1 LKRIRQLADAHCSNA
16 FHGKAREFAKVTRI
30 YVGNLPFSTTEDD
43 VRGLFE
49 AYGAVHEVSLISDR
63 ETGRSRG
70 FGFVDM
76 EDKGAAPA
84 IQALDGMEYGGRNLR
99 VNEARPRDEQR
110 PPRRD
115 SGGYG
120 GDRGGRSGGGGYN
133 RDRGSSRRNSW

>member
-1 LKRIRQLADAHCSNA
+1 M
-16 FHGKAREFAKVTRI
+16 KVTRI

-49 AYGAVHEVSLISDR
+49 SYGAVHEVSLISDR

-76 EDKGAAPA
+76 EDNGAPAA

-115 SGGYG
+115 GGGYG
-120 GDRGGRSGGGGYN
+120 GGGYGGGGGGGGGGYGGGGGSRGGGSRGG
-133 RDRGSSRRNSW
+133 RDSGSRDSGSRRNSW

>member
-1 LKRIRQLADAHCSNA
+1 M
-16 FHGKAREFAKVTRI
+16 RI

-49 AYGAVHEVSLISDR
+49 SYGTVHEVSLISDR

-70 FGFVDM
+70 FGFVDID
-76 EDKGAAPA
+76 DKGGGPA

-110 PPRRD
+110 PPRRND
-115 SGGYG
+115 GGYG
-120 GDRGGRSGGGGYN
+120 RDRGGRGGDGGGYN
-133 RDRGSSRRNSW
+133 RDRGSRRNSW